1 MRTLISLLSIAVSI
15 YVLLALVLYLFQN
28 KMVFLANLPGR
39 ALTASPGDIGLEYE
53 EVYLTTSDNE
63 RLHGWYV
70 PATNSKGVLLFFHGN
85 AGNIS
90 HRLDSIGISHQ
101 LGLDT
106 LIIDY
111 RGYGQSTGK
120 ATEQGT
126 YLDAQAA
133 WNYLVDERGIP
144 ADQII
149 IFGRSLGGAVGAWL
163 GAQHTPAA
171 VIIESSFSSGVDMAR
186 RLYPFLPAR
195 LITRLRYPVA
205 EYASRL
211 DCPVLVVHSRDD
223 EIIPFDMGQSIYAAV
238 KQRKSFLELRGDH
251 NNGIFISRQ
260 DYLRGLNGFIESV
273 FGPGGPP
280 AD

>member
-1 MRTLISLLSIAVSI
+1 MRTLVSLLTIAASV

-28 KMVFLANLPGR
+28 KMVFLSNLPGR

-53 EVYLTTSDNE
+53 DVYLSTSDGE

-70 PATNSKGVLLFFHGN
+70 QASNSKGVVLFFHGN

-90 HRLDSIGISHQ
+90 HRMDSIEIFHR

-120 ATEQGT
+120 TTEQGT

-133 WNYLVDERGIP
+133 WSYLVDERGI
-144 ADQII
+144 AAEQII
-149 IFGRSLGGAVGAWL
+149 IFGRSLGGAIGAWL

-186 RLYPFLPAR
+186 RLYPFLPVR

-205 EYASRL
+205 EHASRM

-223 EIIPFDMGQSIYAAV
+223 EIIPFAMGQSIYAAV

-251 NNGIFISRQ
+251 NNGILISRQ
-260 DYLRGLNGFIESV
+260 EYIRGLDGFIESV

>member
-1 MRTLISLLSIAVSI
+1 M
-15 YVLLALVLYLFQN
+15 LLALVLYLFQN

-90 HRLDSIGISHQ
+90 HRLDSIGIFHQ

-111 RGYGQSTGK
+111 HGYGQSTGK

-163 GAQHTPAA
+163 GAQNTPAA

-205 EYASRL
+205 EYASRM

-273 FGPGGPP
+273 FGPGDPP

>member
-1 MRTLISLLSIAVSI
+1 MRTLFSLLSIATSI
-15 YVLLALVLYLFQN
+15 YVLLALTVYLLQG
-28 KMVFLANLPGR
+28 KMVFLSGLPGR

-53 EVYLTTSDNE
+53 DVSLTTSDDE

-70 PATNSKGVLLFFHGN
+70 SAANSKGVVLFFHGN

-90 HRLDSIGISHQ
+90 HRLDSIQIFHQ

-111 RGYGQSTGK
+111 RGYGESTGK
-120 ATEQGT
+120 TNEQGT

-133 WNYLVDERGIP
+133 WSYLVDERGIP

-149 IFGRSLGGAVGAWL
+149 IFGRSLGGAIGTWL
-163 GAQHTPAA
+163 GSQNTPAA
-171 VIIESSFSSGVDMAR
+171 VIIESSFTSGVDMAR
-186 RLYPFLPAR
+186 RLYPFLPVR

-211 DCPVLVVHSRDD
+211 ECPVLVVHSRND
-223 EIIPFDMGQSIYAAV
+223 EIIPFEMGQSIYAAV
-238 KQRKSFLELRGDH
+238 NQRKAFLELRGDH
-251 NNGIFISRQ
+251 NNGFYISRR
-260 DYLRGLNGFIESV
+260 DYTAGLSGFIDSV
-273 FGPGGPP
+273 LGPGINK
-280 AD
+280 